1 MLRAIAAATSSASA
15 APIPVREAPAAAASA
30 NAGPQHSAVAAIEPA
45 APQGSLAAAP
55 QVFRYSSSEF
65 VYRQDIGRIIL
76 VGQNPVTGERKMQIP
91 SEEALRAY
99 ERTIKADERRSLL
112 SPEPTQSEPIA
123 PKRAAAPFVTTTKAP
138 LPNLSNALTAALGGG
153 DPSSGA
159 VDVSA

>member
-1 MLRAIAAATSSASA
+1 MLRGIAAATSSASA

-30 NAGPQHSAVAAIEPA
+30 NAGPQPSAVTPVELAT
-45 APQGSLAAAP
+45 PQGSLAAAP
-55 QVFRYSSSEF
+55 QVFRFNSTEF

-76 VGQNPVTGERKMQIP
+76 IGQSPVTGERKIQIP

-99 ERTIKADERRSLL
+99 ERTIKADEQRSLL
-112 SPEPTQSEPIA
+112 SPEPKAEPVE
-123 PKRAAAPFVTTTKAP
+123 PKRTAAPFVTTPKAP
-138 LPNLSNALTAALGGG
+138 PLPSLPQALTAALGSG